1 MEPLLLLVP
10 GRAAAAALRQLRLG
24 ATRLVVRAGAGGLQ
38 RRLVQV
44 LAAPAQAGAQE
55 AAEARGR
62 AAEGV
67 LRRREGRRRAVAGA
81 GRAQGGQARGRGPVP
96 GAAAGQRVQTG
107 E

>member
-10 GRAAAAALRQLRLG
+10 GRAAAAALGQLRLG

-67 LRRREGRRRAVAGA
+67 LRRRAVAGA